1 MLCRILGFI
10 AFSFYEGRGWEGGTL
25 CILPNCSPVSSGAMF
40 VWRRSMVGRS
50 KCVCCSLEKFV
61 EYDVAC
67 SMVMS
72 EKGNADEDKNQRPE
86 YGLEIAR
93 EWHESASQ
101 EIESYRQ

>member
-1 MLCRILGFI
+1 MK
-10 AFSFYEGRGWEGGTL
+10 GGVGKVAHCVL
-25 CILPNCSPVSSGAMF
+25 LPNCSPVSPGAMF

-93 EWHESASQ
+93 DMNLLP
-101 EIESYRQ
+101 RR